1 MDTQTAEKTTE
12 LWPLAVYAGLVA
24 ATVLAIVTISYLLGE
39 RHRERATGLPY
50 ESGIVPTGTARRPL
64 PVNFYLVAALFVIF
78 DVEAVFL
85 LVWAGAFRQAG
96 WAGYVEIVVFAGVM
110 GAGLF
115 YLWRVG
121 ALKVIG
127 GRGEHESGDTDE
139 Q

>member
-1 MDTQTAEKTTE
+1 
-12 LWPLAVYAGLVA
+12 
-24 ATVLAIVTISYLLGE
+24 
-39 RHRERATGLPY
+39 
-50 ESGIVPTGTARRPL
+50 L

-78 DVEAVFL
+78 DVETVFL

-110 GAGLF
+110 AAALF

-127 GRGEHESGDTDE
+127 GEGEREKP
-139 Q
+139 